1 MDTDKKEFWIC
12 IIETFWELSNNLA
25 NLLNEDG
32 AMEKFANLLNEA
44 RAMEKLCDSA
54 INDRDKWKATS
65 LSNDEKFEARYKRL
79 VLKIS
84 HFYEGI
90 LKAIKWFEN
99 NKTESLTET
108 DVIAFL
114 ENLMLELA
122 GNKSELEKERDNYQ
136 NQLDNHVCSVNC
148 QESCCLDDCQELQ
161 EELSA
166 EEKEVLYLIRE
177 PHKLDLT
184 NKELDSKIRRHREK
198 LLRYLEKNIS
208 ELKKRIEEKI
218 DKELGII
225 VRFAIDIIYKK
236 NLSIQT
242 LTPQP
247 PTKEECKN
255 CPIKETKVAKSE
267 KKVEEIREELKKAK
281 QETELY
287 KEKSKKFE
295 TMLKLTEEELESIVG
310 E

>member
-1 MDTDKKEFWIC
+1 MEEIC
-12 IIETFWELSNNLA
+12 N
-25 NLLNEDG
+25 
-32 AMEKFANLLNEA
+32 
-44 RAMEKLCDSA
+44 SA

-65 LSNDEKFEARYKRL
+65 LSNEEKFEARYKRL

-148 QESCCLDDCQELQ
+148 QESCCLGNYQELQ

-184 NKELDSKIRRHREK
+184 NKELDSKIRRHSEK
-198 LLRYLEKNIS
+198 LVRYLEKKQS
-208 ELKKRIEEKI
+208 EVMKRLEEEVDKK
-218 DKELGII
+218 LGTI
-225 VRFAIDIIYKK
+225 VRFVIDIIRKK
-236 NLSIQT
+236 ILPTQT
-242 LTPQP
+242 PTPQP
-247 PTKEECKN
+247 PTKEECKI

-267 KKVEEIREELKKAK
+267 KKVSEIKEELNKAK

-287 KEKSKKFE
+287 KEKSKRSE